1 MKRLLIPI
9 ALMVLSCSFSAYAST
24 DSPSPVPP
32 PVSAVDPVVGYIAK
46 SNGVSLGEATI
57 RAAMQDKVPVVSDA
71 IIKYAGDRFAG
82 IYGDADSNLV
92 VLLKMGEL
100 RDSGYVND
108 LATTLGIPGRLRIA
122 SASYSAAELTAY
134 SDNLLKSMMSTAL
147 KDLPFVLGPSLQDQQ
162 VHVNVPKSVVAT
174 VQQLIVK
181 YQPGAPIVV
190 VGDDS
195 IARPVTCSYAD
206 DCDPPLRGG
215 TGMYTGGMEECTSA
229 FLSRSRTDNKL
240 YMLTA
245 GHCTYFFAGA
255 SWNEHTAS
263 GTAHVLG
270 TSYKS
275 SYHTALNHDAGLILV
290 SNTTYWQARACKCA
304 QVGRCYGATVDC
316 EVPAWCPHC
325 GRWR

>member
-1 MKRLLIPI
+1 M
-9 ALMVLSCSFSAYAST
+9 
-24 DSPSPVPP
+24 
-32 PVSAVDPVVGYIAK
+32 
-46 SNGVSLGEATI
+46 
-57 RAAMQDKVPVVSDA
+57 
-71 IIKYAGDRFAG
+71 
-82 IYGDADSNLV
+82 
-92 VLLKMGEL
+92 
-100 RDSGYVND
+100 
-108 LATTLGIPGRLRIA
+108 
-122 SASYSAAELTAY
+122 
-134 SDNLLKSMMSTAL
+134 
-147 KDLPFVLGPSLQDQQ
+147 
-162 VHVNVPKSVVAT
+162 
-174 VQQLIVK
+174 QQLIVK

-290 SNTTYWQARACKCA
+290 SNTTYWQARAWVVVYRNDAAGTTDDFQYNITDA
-304 QVGRCYGATVDC
+304 QPNTPGFPICQTGYFSGTTCTTVKGVSQTANYCDREDTYHNCLAFTLVTDLASTYTCPVPGDSGGPVYKLHHAYGIISAASTSPDGTCFEGFYSGINQSQNDMNVNIST
-316 EVPAWCPHC
+316 E
-325 GRWR
+325 G